1 VIASPIVTDVSKA
14 ALLLAAQTT
23 IPLLGVRVNPFET
36 RSDTIALVSRAA
48 SVVALW
54 RTEGPQRMQR
64 AIVLQSSSEGH
75 DARRFLIYSNTALP
89 DSLRPRMH
97 LTYIP
102 RSGFGLP

>member
-1 VIASPIVTDVSKA
+1 
-14 ALLLAAQTT
+14 
-23 IPLLGVRVNPFET
+23 VRVNPFET

-48 SVVALW
+48 SVVSLW
-54 RTEGPQRMQR
+54 RTEGPVRMQR